1 MSNSKLKKSLK
12 VYIPL
17 ILVTLGVLI
26 GVMIWYINYTKFIR
40 TDDAHIESDNVSVS
54 SKILGRISKLYAQ
67 EGDEVKAGM
76 LLVELD
82 TTDLAAQKQ
91 QALAGKA
98 QSEASKVQAEAKY
111 QYDKKNV
118 QVLEISLRR
127 LQEDFERAK
136 NQFAG
141 DVISKEQYDH
151 ARNALEIGQ
160 AQLDAARSQLQVSLS
175 QISSAEKAIGSSE
188 AQIEVINTQMS
199 NTRLYAPLDGL
210 IAKRWLLAGDIVQ
223 PAQSVYT
230 INNDKKYWVMVYL
243 EETKIGHLQIGQ
255 RARFSIDAFPGEVFD
270 GAIFSMGSGTASQ
283 FSIIPASN
291 ASGNFTK
298 VTQRVPLKI
307 SIDATESGKALSSY
321 RFLSGMS
328 CLVRIVRK

>member
-1 MSNSKLKKSLK
+1 MSNSKSKKNLK

-17 ILVTLGVLI
+17 ILVTLVVITGVI
-26 GVMIWYINYTKFIR
+26 IWYINYTKFVR

-54 SKILGRISKLYAQ
+54 SKILGRISKVYAQ
-67 EGDEVKAGM
+67 EGDEVKEGM

-98 QSEASKVQAEAKY
+98 QSEALKVQAEAKY

-127 LQEDFERAK
+127 LQEDFDRAK

-141 DVISKEQYDH
+141 DVISKEQFDH

-160 AQLDAARSQLQVSLS
+160 AQLEAARSQLLVSLS
-175 QISSAEKAIGSSE
+175 QISSTEKAIGSSE

-230 INNDKKYWVMVYL
+230 INNDKKFWVMVYL

-255 RARFSIDAFPGEVFD
+255 RARFSIDAFPDEIFD
-270 GAIFSMGSGTASQ
+270 GTIFSMGSGTASQ

-307 SIDATESGKALSSY
+307 SIDATESGKTLTSY
-321 RFLSGMS
+321 RFLPGMS
-328 CLVRIVRK
+328 CIVRIIKK